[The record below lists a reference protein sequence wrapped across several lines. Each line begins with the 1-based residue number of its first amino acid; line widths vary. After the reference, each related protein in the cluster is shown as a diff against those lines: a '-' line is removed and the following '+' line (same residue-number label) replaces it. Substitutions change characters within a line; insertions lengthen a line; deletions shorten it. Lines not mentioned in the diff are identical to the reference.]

1 MISANEERALKFLT
15 VFIKQNKDFK
25 TIPVNKAE
33 RNVIADLIDEGISTL
48 FKGSYKEKDIALG
61 LAITPDDVN
70 GDEPDVSMIYLVP
83 CEAEFSF
90 LITPETTAD
99 RVTKQIGL
107 KIEMEV
113 GHKDIDFSY
122 LINSNDPGLL
132 TELSKEDP
140 LKDFLM
146 DNTARLEEFGI
157 RENLMHYRKRLDMKT
172 DTFENIEKD
181 LETLLEMVVQVENGV
196 KN

>member
-1 MISANEERALKFLT
+1 MISANEEKALKFLT

-48 FKGSYKEKDIALG
+48 FKGSYKAKDIALG

-70 GDEPDVSMIYLVP
+70 GNDPDISLIYLVP
-83 CEAEFSF
+83 CIAGFSF

-113 GHKDIDFSY
+113 GHKEIDFSY
-122 LINSNDPGLL
+122 LINSNDPDLL
-132 TELSKEDP
+132 TGLSKEDP
-140 LKDFLM
+140 LKSFLM

-157 RENLMHYRKRLDMKT
+157 RENLMHYRKRLDMKI
-172 DTFENIEKD
+172 DTFENVEKD
-181 LETLLEMVVQVENGV
+181 LEKLLEMVVQVEEGV
-196 KN
+196 QN